1 MAEKEWYK
9 DWFNS
14 PFYHKLYFERDET
27 EAENFMS
34 RLLQHLNPQ
43 LNCRFLDVACG
54 KGRHS
59 RFLASK
65 GYDVSGIDISI
76 DSINYAKQFETD
88 KLHFYVH
95 DMRLLFWVNYFDY
108 VMNLFTSFGY
118 FASRRENEDAL
129 RTIAASLKPSGIFI
143 LDYLNVHFV
152 EDNMV
157 FNEEKTIN
165 DTHYKIHRWHD
176 ESHFY
181 KKIIVTD
188 PNLEQPQEHVEKVA
202 KFSIGDFT
210 EMLAFQNMQVKEVFG
225 DYQLQPYDIK
235 KSQRLVIIAQKK
247 QPIDKN

>member
-34 RLLQHLNPQ
+34 RLLDHLNPH

-65 GYDVSGIDISI
+65 GYDVNGIDISI
-76 DSINYAKQFETD
+76 DSIHFAKQFETE

-108 VMNLFTSFGY
+108 VLNLFTSFGY

-129 RTIAASLKPSGIFI
+129 RTIAAGLKPGGILI
-143 LDYLNVHFV
+143 LDYLNVHYV
-152 EDNMV
+152 EDRMV
-157 FNEEKTIN
+157 YNEEKII
-165 DTHYKIHRWHD
+165 DQTHYNIHRWQD
-176 ESHFY
+176 ETHFY
-181 KKIIVTD
+181 KKIMVNDPQIV
-188 PNLEQPQEHVEKVA
+188 QPQEHIEKVA

-210 EMLAFQNMQVKEVFG
+210 EMMAFQNMQVKEVFG
-225 DYQLQPYDIK
+225 DYLLKPYDIK
-235 KSQRLVIIAQKK
+235 KSPRLVIVAQKNEPFK
-247 QPIDKN
+247 QI